1 MILNTILSTTFSNFL
16 NLVVIIDDVFSQ
28 SVRYQHNH
36 FGQSCGVDNVNQVLV
51 TRVDN
56 FM

>member
-1 MILNTILSTTFSNFL
+1 M
-16 NLVVIIDDVFSQ
+16 IDDVFSQ